1 VKLLPAG
8 TPIPYVPRE
17 RILHSVNGIISAPV
31 CLSVA
36 RFNISVDDAG
46 NRNKETNSQPT
57 VIDPQILWL
66 ETLPAALQATSLL
79 EITV

>member
-1 VKLLPAG
+1 VHL
-8 TPIPYVPRE
+8 
-17 RILHSVNGIISAPV
+17 SV

-46 NRNKETNSQPT
+46 NRNKETKSQPT

-66 ETLPAALQATSLL
+66 ETLPAALQATRLL
-79 EITV
+79 EIMV